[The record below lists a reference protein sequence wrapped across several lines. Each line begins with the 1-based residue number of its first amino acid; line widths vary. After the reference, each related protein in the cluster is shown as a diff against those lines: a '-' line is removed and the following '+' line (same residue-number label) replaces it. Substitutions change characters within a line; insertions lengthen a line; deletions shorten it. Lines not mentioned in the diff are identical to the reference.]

1 MNSGGSAEVRAK
13 APIAVEVDGAERS
26 HVQPSAFAVEVD
38 LPQVTALPGTL
49 RDGGFGVGRV
59 ALREFGLEAGT
70 DDEPFRISCFVR
82 NEHKLIVLARSFGVL
97 MFDQKAIAGRLNVV
111 IAWDLRRHECRGR
124 DVTDMAG
131 RVDDGDVNCVL

>member
-1 MNSGGSAEVRAK
+1 MNSRWCILPILTYSEV
-13 APIAVEVDGAERS
+13 ED
-26 HVQPSAFAVEVD
+26 
-38 LPQVTALPGTL
+38 
-49 RDGGFGVGRV
+49 
-59 ALREFGLEAGT
+59 
-70 DDEPFRISCFVR
+70 
-82 NEHKLIVLARSFGVL
+82 KLIVLARSFGVL